1 MRYNSMSNFRSSS
14 LLIHYLL
21 PALIETDRGIWL
33 HRNFD
38 RVLVDFGSSCRQCDV
53 FILLTLLSVCFFGK
67 SRFVRIILE
76 KMIQMY
82 INLALTQVALSL
94 TLILDLSDKLLIGL
108 RVINRKR
115 GMRDPDGVAAA
126 PKSTHSPIDY

>member
-1 MRYNSMSNFRSSS
+1 M
-14 LLIHYLL
+14 

-38 RVLVDFGSSCRQCDV
+38 PVLVDFGSSCRQCDA
-53 FILLTLLSVCFFGK
+53 FIALTLFSGVFVGK

>member
-1 MRYNSMSNFRSSS
+1 
-14 LLIHYLL
+14 
-21 PALIETDRGIWL
+21 
-33 HRNFD
+33 
-38 RVLVDFGSSCRQCDV
+38 
-53 FILLTLLSVCFFGK
+53 
-67 SRFVRIILE
+67 
-76 KMIQMY
+76 MY
-82 INLALTQVALSL
+82 INLALTQVTLSL